1 MNSRLSQFKTVHAL
15 VFAGLLGLM
24 TSSAVAQSSGY
35 DANCDPRNYTAD
47 EMLRQE
53 LCSAHLGCRLTMK
66 AATSV
71 CKVKDF
77 FSSLGGVMGGRSTP
91 DNLDVLE
98 ALNRTEVPQTSG
110 VKQTNASARP
120 YYEGSRLPSYDRS
133 NAAQISVDPAAA
145 GGQPSGMLNLDKDG
159 RVRWF
164 EGTSARNATNQL
176 SGNGVQIDSRGL
188 IKAGIVIDD
197 AIGGGGIERAADGS
211 WSAGTFKGGQLDGA
225 GYQLKSD
232 GKGTAPVLEG
242 TFRNNQPDGVMLAT
256 WPDFS
261 SRKELWKD
269 GKLIV
274 AGPKVARGQIPPDP
288 KSPEQIAAEKAA
300 AEKARFESDLAQLA
314 NPAAI
319 YAFAD
324 EWSSK
329 GDMDKARAAWRS
341 LMTRYP
347 DSPFA
352 LRAADRLG
360 GGSGSSAG
368 TTGSASATRGVS
380 ATRPVSASG
389 LEVTLVDRWTGTW
402 ESEPLLRVPESAYDQ
417 TVANFKQCGS
427 TRRCGPEF
435 PLSDSPYAYDVGSL
449 VNPFRVA
456 GAVPQQTP
464 QCKYTPQAGYSLPF
478 LPGSRSA
485 FGIGGGIPGE
495 QTCAYLLQAAIH
507 EWMANKLEGRRG
519 AMSLVNV
526 SPVMPGTA
534 TGQCDADLQSYRA
547 SSEALRGQVSPMD
560 MRKSLQLAMY
570 LEVNMYRI
578 LTTSC
583 KGTSQ
588 ASRADFYLQS
598 AGQSLQI
605 CRTMT
610 SDPNVCV
617 PKAP

>member
-1 MNSRLSQFKTVHAL
+1 MNARFSLLKTAHAL
-15 VFAGLLGLM
+15 VFASLLGLL
-24 TSSAVAQSSGY
+24 TSSALAQSSGY

-66 AATSV
+66 AANSA

-77 FSSLGGVMGGRSTP
+77 FSNLGGVLGGRSTP

-110 VKQTNASARP
+110 VKKTNASAKP

-133 NAAQISVDPAAA
+133 NAAQISVEQSTD
-145 GGQPSGMLNLDKDG
+145 GGKPSGSLNLGKDG
-159 RVRWF
+159 VVRWF
-164 EGTSARNATNQL
+164 EGTGARNSSNQL
-176 SGNGVQIDSRGL
+176 SGNGVQIDSKGL
-188 IKAGIVIDD
+188 IKAGVVIDD
-197 AIGGGGIERAADGS
+197 AIGGGGIERAADAS
-211 WSAGTFKGGQLDGA
+211 WAAGTFKAGLLEGS

-232 GKGTAPVLEG
+232 GTGNAPVLEG
-242 TFRNNQPDGVMLAT
+242 TFKNNQPDGVMLAT

-269 GKLIV
+269 GKLVV

-288 KSPEQIAAEKAA
+288 KTPEQEAAEKAA
-300 AEKARFESDLAQLA
+300 AEKAKFASDLAQLS
-314 NPAAI
+314 NPGAI
-319 YAFAD
+319 FAFAD

-352 LRAADRLG
+352 LKAADRLG
-360 GGSGSSAG
+360 GGSGGGA
-368 TTGSASATRGVS
+368 AS
-380 ATRPVSASG
+380 TRPVSAPAGVSG
-389 LEVTLVDRWTGTW
+389 TPQSAGSHEVTLVDRWIGGW
-402 ESEPLLRVPESAYDQ
+402 ENQPLLSVPESAYDK
-417 TVANFKQCGS
+417 TVANFKTCGAS
-427 TRRCGPEF
+427 RRCGPEY
-435 PLSDSPYAYDVGSL
+435 PASESPYAYDVGNII
-449 VNPFRVA
+449 NPFRVSGAA
-456 GAVPQQTP
+456 GQQTP
-464 QCKYTPQAGYSLPF
+464 QCKYTPQAGYSLPY

-485 FGIGGGIPGE
+485 FGLGGGIPGE
-495 QTCAYLLQAAIH
+495 QTCAYLLKAAIH
-507 EWMANKLEGRRG
+507 EWMANKIEGRRG
-519 AMSLVNV
+519 ASALVNAA
-526 SPVMPGTA
+526 PVMPGTA
-534 TGQCDADLQSYRA
+534 TGQCEADLQTYRD
-547 SSEALRGQVSPMD
+547 SSKAVSARVSPMN
-560 MRKSLQLAMY
+560 MRQSLQAAMY

-583 KGTSQ
+583 RGTSQ

-598 AGQSLQI
+598 AGQSLQT
-605 CRTMT
+605 CRVMS
-610 SDPNVCV
+610 SDPAVCV